1 MENLVLKKRA
11 MKAKKSSKANLKK
24 LTKII
29 KKQINI
35 INTWMKRL
43 SLKKKAN
50 TQIKDNLSKKLM
62 ALESELKAIK
72 DFEAKAN
79 VNNK

>member
-1 MENLVLKKRA
+1 
-11 MKAKKSSKANLKK
+11 MKSKKSSKANLKK

-35 INTWMKRL
+35 VNKWMKRL

-50 TQIKDNLSKKLM
+50 NQIKEVLSKKLT

-72 DFEAKAN
+72 DFKTKAAMQ
-79 VNNK
+79 K